1 MLKEKTIEEIKSEI
15 ERDLKSQYHDLNPFP
30 DGETTVTVTVEI
42 RETCEPKKI
51 SLSNTNEQP
60 GVSCDP
66 NDYQRRKRR
75 GFFGDLVDEA
85 KDTASSVAETA
96 SNAAQ
101 ESIDTVEDTAQS
113 AYEVSETV
121 VVDSYTAFKDSGET
135 AVNWSAKQAKNL
147 ADNVQKK
154 AVEFANI
161 AKNAINK
168 STKWMGN
175 LMTNAICEL
184 ESSGAFGSSLG
195 FLTNPQSLI
204 PSNPLAELSKIV
216 KYRFSLKNWMSSLPA
231 NMRKLPL
238 TMLAIPGSHDS
249 FTYKMRT
256 DMSVSLDSDLAKNRY
271 SRSLL
276 NFFGEQTKALRNLI
290 AAWGKCIKQTTFE
303 QLQLGLRYFDIR
315 SEFEHE
321 KSISY

>member
-1 MLKEKTIEEIKSEI
+1 M
-15 ERDLKSQYHDLNPFP
+15 
-30 DGETTVTVTVEI
+30 TVIVEI
-42 RETCEPKKI
+42 RESCEQKKI
-51 SLSNTNEQP
+51 SLSNTNEQS

-75 GFFGDLVDEA
+75 GFLSNLADKA
-85 KDTASSVAETA
+85 QDTA
-96 SNAAQ
+96 N
-101 ESIDTVEDTAQS
+101 SIADTVSNTAQQS
-113 AYEVSETV
+113 MNTIENTSKAVYEVSETV

-154 AVEFANI
+154 AVELANI
-161 AKNAINK
+161 AKNAIKK
-168 STKWMGN
+168 SLGK
-175 LMTNAICEL
+175 LMTSAICEL
-184 ESSGAFGSSLG
+184 ESSGVFGSSLG
-195 FLTNPQSLI
+195 FLTNQQSLV
-204 PSNPLAELSKIV
+204 PSNPVAELSKIV

-231 NMRKLPL
+231 HMRNLPL

-249 FTYKMRT
+249 FTYEMRT

-271 SRSLL
+271 SQSLL
-276 NFFGEQTKALRNLI
+276 NFFGAVKNLI

-315 SEFEHE
+315 FEL
-321 KSISY
+321 KQLKLNSY